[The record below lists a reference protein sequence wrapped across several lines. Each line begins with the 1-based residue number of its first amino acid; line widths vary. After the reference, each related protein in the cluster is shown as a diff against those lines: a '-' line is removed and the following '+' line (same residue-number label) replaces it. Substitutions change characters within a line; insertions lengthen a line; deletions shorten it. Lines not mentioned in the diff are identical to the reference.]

1 MASYSFQFSTDATGK
16 PGAAK
21 PYREGNRDFVVPVAS
36 ISGNSE
42 LLTNAVLK
50 ATEVYTQYG
59 QDRLGQVLIS
69 KVKVTLILIVKVP
82 YSLKKVTI

>member
-50 ATEVYTQYG
+50 EIGRAHV
-59 QDRLGQVLIS
+59 
-69 KVKVTLILIVKVP
+69 
-82 YSLKKVTI
+82 